1 MTLIIFLAILSIL
14 VLVHE
19 FGHFI
24 VAKLSNVKVEEFGI
38 GFPPRLI
45 SVKYGETIYS
55 VNALLFGG
63 FVRLYGEEGPGPAG
77 LKRGLVGPE
86 TSRMF
91 IAKPKKL
98 RAAIIIAGV
107 IMNLLL
113 AIVAFSVLYS
123 IVGIPRPLGYVRV
136 EEIASDSP
144 AEIAGLEP
152 EDAIVSVNEEKVT
165 SSREFIQLI
174 ENKKGKEVTVELRGK
189 GGETRVVKV
198 TPRESP
204 PENEGPLGVAIT
216 DTEVYFPPVWQRPF
230 WGTVYGLKEAVF
242 WGKQIVGGIG
252 AVFAS
257 LITQQKVPEGI
268 AGPVGIFQI
277 TGGVAQQ
284 GALALLHFLGVL
296 SINLGIL
303 NIIPFPAL
311 DGGRLLFVGI
321 EALFRGRARAI
332 IPKVERVTNM
342 IGFGLLIALL
352 AAITLQDIRRLLG
365 G

>member
-1 MTLIIFLAILSIL
+1 MTLLIFLLILSIL

-24 VAKLSNVKVEEFGI
+24 VAKLSGVKVEEFGI
-38 GFPPRLI
+38 GFPPRILSI
-45 SVKYGETIYS
+45 KYGETVYS
-55 VNALLFGG
+55 INALFFGG
-63 FVRLYGEEGPGPAG
+63 FVRLYGEEQAVQ
-77 LKRGLVGPE
+77 KDSQRAF
-86 TSRMF
+86 SS
-91 IAKPKKL
+91 KSKKI
-98 RAAIIIAGV
+98 RAAIITAGV

-113 AIVAFSVLYS
+113 AIVAFSVVYS
-123 IVGIPRPLGYVRV
+123 IVDIPRPLGYVRV
-136 EEIASDSP
+136 EEIASNSP

-152 EDAIVSVNEEKVT
+152 EDAIVSVNGEKVT
-165 SSREFIQLI
+165 SYREFIQLI
-174 ENKKGKEVTVELRGK
+174 ENNKGKEVTVELRGK
-189 GGETRVVKV
+189 SGEIRVVKV

-216 DTEVYFPPVWQRPF
+216 DTEAYSPPVWQRPF

-352 AAITLQDIRRLLG
+352 VAITLQDIRRILG
-365 G
+365 Q